1 MDGEIKMFSQNE
13 ILLMILVVSVLL
25 IFIIIL
31 TILDIKE
38 YKREKN
44 KIDIDLDDQ
53 ESVLNE
59 EMVDFKPMEDD
70 VVEVLET
77 NDSIVTNEVFEENN
91 HEIQDVIE
99 PLKIDEEISINENNN
114 MSNDVIY
121 EEEEIVP
128 KKVSINEELLK
139 IEETMVDTDEK
150 LENTITSFEEEQER
164 TAIISLDELL
174 KHSDNLYSQ
183 NEITQYNDDNAPISI
198 DEAINTLTIEPVVS
212 ETKKIDTPMVL
223 EETLKEE
230 KPLYTHKEEMPFI
243 SSIYGFENDDMS
255 FENTANYEKMDRAKT
270 NEFMRRLKEM
280 NENK

>member
-1 MDGEIKMFSQNE
+1 MGMFSQNE
-13 ILLMILVVSVLL
+13 LLLMILVVSVLL
-25 IFIIIL
+25 IFIVIL

-38 YKREKN
+38 YKKEKDLSLDDL
-44 KIDIDLDDQ
+44 KDLDNTVINENIVDIKPL
-53 ESVLNE
+53 ESE
-59 EMVDFKPMEDD
+59 AI
-70 VVEVLET
+70 EVLEVP
-77 NDSIVTNEVFEENN
+77 DEEKSEILQIDDINEN
-91 HEIQDVIE
+91 IE
-99 PLKIDEEISINENNN
+99 PLKIQEEIKFEEVNNQ
-114 MSNDVIY
+114 SNVNII
-121 EEEEIVP
+121 EEFEP
-128 KKVSINEELLK
+128 HKLSLNEELNK

-150 LENTITSFEEEQER
+150 LEKTITSFEEEQER

-198 DEAINTLTIEPVVS
+198 DEAINTLTGDATVNEIKEV
-212 ETKKIDTPMVL
+212 ETPKVL

-243 SSIYGFENDDMS
+243 SSIYGIENDLS

-270 NEFMRRLKEM
+270 NEFMRKLKEM

>member
-1 MDGEIKMFSQNE
+1 MGMFSQNE
-13 ILLMILVVSVLL
+13 LLLMILVVSVLL
-25 IFIIIL
+25 IFIVIL

-38 YKREKN
+38 YKKEKDLSLDDL
-44 KIDIDLDDQ
+44 KDLDNTVINENIVDIKPL
-53 ESVLNE
+53 ESE
-59 EMVDFKPMEDD
+59 AI
-70 VVEVLET
+70 EVLEVPEEEKSEILQI
-77 NDSIVTNEVFEENN
+77 DDINEN
-91 HEIQDVIE
+91 IE
-99 PLKIDEEISINENNN
+99 PLKIQEEIK
-114 MSNDVIY
+114 Y
-121 EEEEIVP
+121 EEVNNQSNVNIIEEFEP
-128 KKVSINEELLK
+128 HKLSLNEELNK

-150 LENTITSFEEEQER
+150 LEKTITSFEEEQER

-198 DEAINTLTIEPVVS
+198 DEAINTLTGDATVNEIKEV
-212 ETKKIDTPMVL
+212 ETPKVL

-243 SSIYGFENDDMS
+243 SSIYGIENDLS

-270 NEFMRRLKEM
+270 NEFMRKLKEM

>member
-1 MDGEIKMFSQNE
+1 MGMFSQNE
-13 ILLMILVVSVLL
+13 LLLMILVVSVLL
-25 IFIIIL
+25 IFIVIL

-38 YKREKN
+38 YKKEKDLSLDDL
-44 KIDIDLDDQ
+44 KDLDNTVINENIVDIKPL
-53 ESVLNE
+53 ESE
-59 EMVDFKPMEDD
+59 AI
-70 VVEVLET
+70 EVLEVP
-77 NDSIVTNEVFEENN
+77 DEEKSEILQIDDINEN
-91 HEIQDVIE
+91 IE
-99 PLKIDEEISINENNN
+99 PLKIQEERK
-114 MSNDVIY
+114 Y
-121 EEEEIVP
+121 EEDNNQSNVNIIEEFEP
-128 KKVSINEELLK
+128 HKLSLNEELNK

-150 LENTITSFEEEQER
+150 LEKTITSFEEEQER

-198 DEAINTLTIEPVVS
+198 DEAINTLTSDNTVNEIKEV
-212 ETKKIDTPMVL
+212 ETPKVL

-243 SSIYGFENDDMS
+243 SSIYGIENDLS

-270 NEFMRRLKEM
+270 NEFMRKLKEM